1 MTGGAFPP
9 CREGVLRTGRADEV
23 VDTDDFLGMGTATP
37 PPAVPLKD
45 GLRPTADDEVVAVT
59 VGRIITVDD
68 DDDGCGAVGG
78 GCGAVEVVVVV
89 ALPSFT
95 EESGREATLD
105 VLVFELFPCGV
116 WAWMRVE
123 VVPLS
128 GALLSLLLAV
138 VLVVVVL
145 LLLGVP
151 AAFCDE
157 FLVVSALI
165 SSLTPPELSIIATT
179 SSLGVE
185 EGGDT
190 EDAVNCCLGADGDVV
205 VEVVGG
211 CCSKADDFD
220 FVAAPADT
228 VGAEE
233 GNVGDSLL
241 LFVGVET
248 SSSNSSSSFSDGRDM
263 KAGDGGGLK
272 SKSSALT

>member
-68 DDDGCGAVGG
+68 DDGG
-78 GCGAVEVVVVV
+78 GAVEVVVVVVV

-123 VVPLS
+123 VVLLS

-145 LLLGVP
+145 LLLGISI
-151 AAFCDE
+151 DKGGNQSE
-157 FLVVSALI
+157 FFGKFVRHI
-165 SSLTPPELSIIATT
+165 FIEL
-179 SSLGVE
+179 L
-185 EGGDT
+185 
-190 EDAVNCCLGADGDVV
+190 
-205 VEVVGG
+205 
-211 CCSKADDFD
+211 K
-220 FVAAPADT
+220 
-228 VGAEE
+228 
-233 GNVGDSLL
+233 
-241 LFVGVET
+241 
-248 SSSNSSSSFSDGRDM
+248 SSSICF
-263 KAGDGGGLK
+263 
-272 SKSSALT
+272 